1 VLCRCNRDTFTAVG
15 RTGVASVL
23 YTRLNALMV
32 LNIAG
37 DDDDAAE
44 AVLRARL
51 GDETVEKWRY

>member
-1 VLCRCNRDTFTAVG
+1 VLCRCNRDALTAVG